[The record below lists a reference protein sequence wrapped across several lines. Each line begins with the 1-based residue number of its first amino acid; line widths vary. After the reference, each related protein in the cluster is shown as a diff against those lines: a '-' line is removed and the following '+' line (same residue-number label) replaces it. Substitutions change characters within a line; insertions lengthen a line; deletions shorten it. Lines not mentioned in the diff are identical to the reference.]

1 MSSQIY
7 GCDEQSTCYDGN
19 GGCSNL
25 YCHGTGKQLASYVQ
39 NNIAPS
45 CTTCHPTN
53 SLSGRHQFHLNNGIR
68 CDECHVNVVRINTMI
83 APQLHVNGSID
94 VQFSTIDMNRLDN
107 RCLGSCHGET
117 HRQESW

>member
-1 MSSQIY
+1 MKFMPHAEHISHPIHGEWDCNQCHLKPTDVMSNQHVFDSTPAKSEVIFSQGLSSLGI
-7 GCDEQSTCYDGN
+7 YDGN

-53 SLSGRHQFHLNNGIR
+53 SLSGRHQFHLNND
-68 CDECHVNVVRINTMI
+68 CTTI
-83 APQLHVNGSID
+83 ACKWFN
-94 VQFSTIDMNRLDN
+94 
-107 RCLGSCHGET
+107 
-117 HRQESW
+117 